1 MFAKWFTPLAPPFSI
16 ISMSK
21 DPSARSMKSQMH
33 QKTFKKVTPLS
44 NVKGQLFSKCPL
56 GVTKLTKKTN
66 EILERIF
73 ADLTVGN
80 QNSKNN
86 P

>member
-16 ISMSK
+16 IPMSK
-21 DPSARSMKSQMH
+21 DPRSMKSQMH

-44 NVKGQLFSKCPL
+44 NVKGQLFSKCPF

-66 EILERIF
+66 EIVCKDFCPNL
-73 ADLTVGN
+73 
-80 QNSKNN
+80 
-86 P
+86 